1 MGGGVSPFPPPQ
13 ELMGK
18 GLNEVGLQINPEFA
32 QAEGLQKMLSGP
44 PLRQIYRSRDF
55 DRGGAVDS
63 HLNYSRLNYCSFE
76 LLFI

>member
-18 GLNEVGLQINPEFA
+18 GLNEVGLQINPEFV

-44 PLRQIYRSRDF
+44 PPLDKYTAHETSIGEGRWI
-55 DRGGAVDS
+55 
-63 HLNYSRLNYCSFE
+63 L
-76 LLFI
+76 I